1 MSERE
6 GFETSNARK
15 ACCHLPAT
23 PGIKTDR
30 TTGVKRNRQGSL
42 AFGRWRSFC
51 AGSSEVTFPECSA
64 SSTGTTPVQQRKS
77 SRCVR
82 PGPRAETDD

>member
-15 ACCHLPAT
+15 ACCHLSAT
-23 PGIKTDR
+23 PGIKMDR

-42 AFGRWRSFC
+42 AFGRWRSF
-51 AGSSEVTFPECSA
+51 
-64 SSTGTTPVQQRKS
+64 
-77 SRCVR
+77 
-82 PGPRAETDD
+82 AEGQ

>member
-15 ACCHLPAT
+15 ACCHLSAT
-23 PGIKTDR
+23 PGIKMDR

-42 AFGRWRSFC
+42 AFGRWRSF
-51 AGSSEVTFPECSA
+51 AEGQVRSTFPNARRQQA
-64 SSTGTTPVQQRKS
+64 SG
-77 SRCVR
+77 SRHHRNHHV
-82 PGPRAETDD
+82 